1 MEFIV
6 AEGDK
11 LSKGDTLAIVS
22 AMKMEVKVTAQF
34 DCVVANAEVKKGE
47 RVDEG
52 SRLLTVESQ

>member
-1 MEFIV
+1 M